1 MQHRFT
7 ALTTAIAAGALTLA
21 AAAPTQAQDQI
32 RIGTEG
38 AYPPYNF
45 TDASG
50 ELVGFE
56 IDMANQ
62 LCDRMGA
69 DCTFVAQDWDGII
82 PALINGRYDVIIA
95 GMSITDERREQIAFS
110 QGYVTTPAQF
120 VTAAGSDY
128 EGLEGIDETLE
139 ALNSAVVGVQS
150 GTIHQTFI
158 EQELPDA
165 DLRTYG
171 TQEQLNLDLMAQR
184 VDVGLADA
192 SGWEP
197 FLTSDEGEGFVVTGP
212 GLTGDDFS
220 VFGEGVGIGA
230 RQGEPE
236 LLARF
241 DAAICEMK
249 ADGSL
254 RDLAEEWFGF
264 DTTLAPGPMCD

>member
-1 MQHRFT
+1 MTYRFT
-7 ALTTAIAAGALTLA
+7 ILTAVGALALGA
-21 AAAPTQAQDQI
+21 AAQVHAQDEI

-56 IDMANQ
+56 IDMARE
-62 LCDRMGA
+62 LCERMGA
-69 DCTFVAQDWDGII
+69 ECTFVAQDWDGII
-82 PALINGRYDVIIA
+82 PALLNGRYDVIIA

-120 VTAAGSDY
+120 VTAEGSDY
-128 EGLEGIDETLE
+128 DGLEGIDETLE
-139 ALNSAVVGVQS
+139 ALSGAVLGVQS

-171 TQEQLNLDLMAQR
+171 TQEQLNLDLMADR

-197 FLTSDEGEGFVVTGP
+197 FLTSEEGEDYTVTGP

-230 RQGEPE
+230 RQDDTE

-241 DAAICEMK
+241 NAALCEMK

-254 RDLAEEWFGF
+254 RELAVEWFGF
-264 DTTLAPGPMCD
+264 DTTLAPGPVCD